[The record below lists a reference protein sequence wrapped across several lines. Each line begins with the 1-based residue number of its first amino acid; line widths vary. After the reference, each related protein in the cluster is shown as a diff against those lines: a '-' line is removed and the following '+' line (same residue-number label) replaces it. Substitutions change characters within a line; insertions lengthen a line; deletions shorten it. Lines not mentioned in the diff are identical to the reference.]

1 MPGKASLSSLIGM
14 ELERSEPQFPASGPR
29 PCIRIADV
37 EEVPAYGLE
46 MFSIPMHYASDL
58 QNVLIPSGLIQSR
71 AEKLAEDIF
80 NDYGGC
86 MIHML
91 CCLKGGAQFFS
102 DLLTYL
108 KRCYS
113 RRTPTVPFTFDFI
126 RVSSYKGTESTGEV
140 RVHATGMDFDVIK
153 GRHVLLVEDIVD
165 TGKTMAATI
174 PHLRQYAPA
183 SIRVCSLLQKRVPH
197 PSHFVVD
204 YLGFS
209 IPNHFVVG
217 YCLDYEEF
225 FRDMDHIC
233 VIDQAA
239 LPKYNAMIEGHRAAA

>member
-1 MPGKASLSSLIGM
+1 
-14 ELERSEPQFPASGPR
+14 
-29 PCIRIADV
+29 
-37 EEVPAYGLE
+37 
-46 MFSIPMHYASDL
+46 MHYASDL
-58 QNVLIPSGLIQSR
+58 ESVLIPAGLIQSR

-80 NDYGGC
+80 NDYGGT

-102 DLLTYL
+102 DLMKYL

-126 RVSSYKGTESTGEV
+126 RVSSYKGTESMGDV
-140 RVHATGMDFDVIK
+140 RIHATGMDFEVLK

-165 TGKTMAATI
+165 TGRTMAATI
-174 PHLRQYAPA
+174 PELQKFQPA
-183 SIRVCSLLQKRVPH
+183 SVRICSLLQKRVPN
-197 PSHFVVD
+197 PSDLVVD

-217 YCLDYEEF
+217 YCLDYEEY
-225 FRDMDHIC
+225 FRDMDHIAIINKAC
-233 VIDQAA
+233 
-239 LPKYNAMIEGHRAAA
+239 LPKYDEMRQAHPTQ